1 MNHAARTN
9 PSQMT
14 RIFMSLPQYHFYG
27 HLSTATKHE
36 RSFRMSLGHMLQEV
50 AERLLN
56 SADSRGTGMN
66 HHQQES
72 LENVVEDV
80 GTLITLLN
88 RRGTIQL
95 GGTVSETIAMLRD
108 LDNKLIMLLEQ
119 VWHMSQAVLR
129 PDCNNE
135 AFDEGVQYLTMMLE
149 AFADTAEER
158 NQLLGLG
165 WESEFG
171 MSPMPKR
178 K

>member
-1 MNHAARTN
+1 
-9 PSQMT
+9 
-14 RIFMSLPQYHFYG
+14 MSLPQYHFYG
-27 HLSTATKHE
+27 HVSTAVKNE
-36 RSFRMSLGHMLQEV
+36 RSFRMSLGQMLQET

-56 SADSRGTGMN
+56 ASEARATTMSR
-66 HHQQES
+66 HRHECIEEIVDD
-72 LENVVEDV
+72 L
-80 GTLITLLN
+80 GTLITHLN
-88 RRGTIQL
+88 RRGSIQL
-95 GGTVSETIAMLRD
+95 AGSTTETIETLRD

-129 PDCNNE
+129 PDCNGE
-135 AFDEGVQYLTMMLE
+135 AFDEGVQYLLLMLQ
-149 AFADTAEER
+149 AFAETAEER

>member
-27 HLSTATKHE
+27 HGSTAIKHE
-36 RSFRMSLGHMLQEV
+36 RSFRMSLGYMLQEV

-56 SADSRGTGMN
+56 SSESRGTSMSL
-66 HHQQES
+66 HQHES
-72 LENVVEDV
+72 IEEIVEDV
-80 GTLITLLN
+80 GALITHLN

-95 GGTVSETIAMLRD
+95 EGRVAETIDTLRD

-119 VWHMSQAVLR
+119 VWYMSQAVLR
-129 PDCNNE
+129 PECNSE
-135 AFDEGVQYLTMMLE
+135 AFDEGVQYLTMMME
-149 AFADTAEER
+149 AFAQTAEDR